1 MEINEYKL
9 YDELLEVRRK
19 IMRDQ
24 SINNIKKY
32 KPVFDQ
38 LNYTLQQ
45 ITGYAVD
52 PDDMFYRNMDTLN
65 ENIRLY
71 NKKQLLE

>member
-1 MEINEYKL
+1 MPHLHILIPVNQTQIRHLLYK
-9 YDELLEVRRK
+9 
-19 IMRDQ
+19 Q
-24 SINNIKKY
+24 
-32 KPVFDQ
+32 VFDQ

-71 NKKQLLE
+71 NKKVLKLIKFKGKYLN